1 MKRMCKFVGMVLL
14 AFALV
19 LSVACAP
26 AQDGPTDGT
35 VGGTGIVTPT
45 PDDPGTDDPGTDEPG
60 TDDPG
65 TEQPGT
71 DDPGTGD
78 PGTGEPSD
86 GSPIPFWQIWE
97 DGVLA
102 LDEQE

>member
-1 MKRMCKFVGMVLL
+1 M
-14 AFALV
+14 
-19 LSVACAP
+19 
-26 AQDGPTDGT
+26 
-35 VGGTGIVTPT
+35 TPT

-60 TDDPG
+60 T
-65 TEQPGT
+65 EQPGT
-71 DDPGTGD
+71 DDPGPDD

-102 LDEQE
+102 LEEQEYVTLDFISSVSLEKAICIKFLTFHLAKL